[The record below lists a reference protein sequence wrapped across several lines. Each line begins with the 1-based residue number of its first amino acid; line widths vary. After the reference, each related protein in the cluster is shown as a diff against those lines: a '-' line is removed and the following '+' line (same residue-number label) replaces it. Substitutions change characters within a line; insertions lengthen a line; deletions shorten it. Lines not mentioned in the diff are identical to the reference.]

1 MLIDPFRLNVAF
13 VPLAAYCL
21 LLGLINLRRRP
32 LLTTGARD
40 LASLSLAVAGLVAVG
55 PLDLF
60 MPATAANRFGPYVWL
75 LLLAVYALIV
85 TFLILSARPR
95 LVLYNI
101 STDTLRPIL
110 AEVAVGLDRG
120 ARWAGDSL
128 FLPALGI
135 QLHLEGF
142 TAMRNVSVI
151 ASEPRQDPGKW
162 RRLEIAL
169 ASAIR
174 PICVAPNPRGAALVA
189 LGLGVMA
196 ICLVLIVADPQGVI
210 DGWQAMMGR

>member
-1 MLIDPFRLNVAF
+1 MLIDPFRFGVAI
-13 VPLAAYCL
+13 VPLAAYGL
-21 LLGLINLRRRP
+21 LLGLINLRRKP

-40 LASLSLAVAGLVAVG
+40 LAALSLAVAGLVAVG

-75 LLLAVYALIV
+75 LLLGSYALIV

-101 STDTLRPIL
+101 STDALRPIL
-110 AEVAVGLDRG
+110 AEVAVGLDPG

-128 FLPALGI
+128 CLPAFAI
-135 QLHLEGF
+135 ELHLEGF
-142 TAMRNVSVI
+142 AAMRNVSVI
-151 ASEPRQDPGKW
+151 AANPGQDPDKW

-169 ASAIR
+169 AGAIR
-174 PICVAPNPRGAALVA
+174 PIRVSPNPRGAVLVA
-189 LGLGVMA
+189 IALGMMA
-196 ICLVLIVADPQGVI
+196 VCLVLIAADPQGVTE
-210 DGWQAMMGR
+210 GWRAMMGH